1 MTIGIIGTGYV
12 GLVTGTCFAEM
23 GNTVTCVDIDVDKI
37 NRLRSGELP
46 LFEPGLRVFFE
57 RNIRE
62 GRLHFTTDSADAAP
76 SCDVLFLALPTP
88 PGEDGSADLSYVER
102 ASRDLAPLLEGYTVV
117 VTKSTVPVGTTDRVR
132 QIIAEGI
139 SDDAVFDAV
148 SNPEFLRE
156 GVAVDDFMK
165 PDRVVVGSSS
175 QRAIEVMD
183 RLYRPFLRNGNPMI
197 VMDER
202 SSEMTKYAANAIL
215 ATKIS
220 FMNEIANVCEA
231 VGANVDFVRRGVGAD
246 SRIGKQFLYPGIGFG
261 GSCFPKDVR
270 ALVRTAAD
278 HDYHFGILEAVMAVN
293 ETQRSKFG
301 RAVADY
307 FGGNLEGRRI
317 AVWGLAFKPN
327 TDDVREASAITI
339 IEVLLEAGAEVI
351 AFDPE
356 AMDST
361 RRVLGDR
368 IEYGSDAYD
377 VLVGADALVVC
388 TEWNEFR
395 RPDLSRVRQLMRNAV
410 VFDGRNLYDPKE
422 MASSGFVYTSIG
434 RPSYA
439 PEVSLVDGEASP
451 S

>member
-1 MTIGIIGTGYV
+1 MNIGIIGTGYV

-37 NRLRSGELP
+37 AQLRAGELP

-62 GRLHFTTDSADAAP
+62 GRLHFTTDAADAVP
-76 SCDVLFLALPTP
+76 GCEVVFLALPTP
-88 PGEDGSADLSYVER
+88 PGDDGSADLSYVEQ
-102 ASRDLAPLLEGYTVV
+102 ASRDIAPLLTGYTVV
-117 VTKSTVPVGTTDRVR
+117 VTKSTVPVGTSDRVR
-132 QIIAEGI
+132 EIISAGVAEP
-139 SDDAVFDAV
+139 AEFDVV

-165 PDRVVVGSSS
+165 PDRVVIGSSS
-175 QRAIEVMD
+175 PRAIEVMD
-183 RLYRPFLRNGNPMI
+183 RLYQPFLRNGNPMI

-220 FMNEIANVCEA
+220 FMNEIANVCDA
-231 VGANVDFVRRGVGAD
+231 VGANVDFVRTGVGAD

-261 GSCFPKDVR
+261 GSCFPKDVK
-270 ALVRTAAD
+270 ALIRTAAD
-278 HDYHFGILEAVMAVN
+278 HDYTFRILDAVVGVN
-293 ETQRSKFG
+293 EMQRRRFASAIIDF
-301 RAVADY
+301 
-307 FGGNLEGRRI
+307 FGGDLMGRQI

-327 TDDVREASAITI
+327 TDDVREASSITI
-339 IEVLLEAGAEVI
+339 IESILAAGGHVV

-356 AMDST
+356 AIGST
-361 RRVLGDR
+361 KLVLGDR
-368 IEYGSDAYD
+368 IDYGDDAYE
-377 VLVGADALVVC
+377 VLAGADALLVC

-395 RPDLSRVRQLMRNAV
+395 RPDLRRMAEVMQSQV

-422 MASSGFVYTSIG
+422 MAAAGFVYRSIG
-434 RPSYA
+434 RPSYS
-439 PEVSLVDGEASP
+439 PEASLVVGELRAL
-451 S
+451 